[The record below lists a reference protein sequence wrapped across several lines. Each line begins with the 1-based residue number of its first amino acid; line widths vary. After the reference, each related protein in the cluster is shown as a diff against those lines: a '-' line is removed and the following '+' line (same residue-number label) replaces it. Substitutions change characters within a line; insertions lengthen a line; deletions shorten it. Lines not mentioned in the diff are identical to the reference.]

1 MLKIPLHALV
11 VMVGP
16 SGAGKSSFIEKTF
29 KPYEV
34 VSSDGIRQ
42 ELSGSFRNQHLNG
55 VVFKEFYRRIK
66 MKLEIGERVVADAT
80 HLKKKDRLKT
90 AMIGVDMHVP
100 VFYIVVDRPL
110 EDKLATGGWRL
121 DVKGLIEKH
130 HETFKGQ
137 EKDITSGD
145 NIATVIDTR
154 TSVEEG
160 AESVEVVEKFDFD
173 NIVTNIKYRGF
184 DGISVIGDVHGM
196 TDDFK
201 KHINDAKA
209 LNNLI
214 VQLGDVVDYGPD
226 AVGCVDLMY
235 RLVVNG
241 DAIFIIGNHERKLEK
256 YLQQA
261 KEGKVRIQ
269 VKGGIEATVEQ
280 LNRLGETKRE
290 MFELKFATLM
300 NHARHHVRIGNNL
313 FVHASSTRAM
323 WSTVI
328 NRLVGFDENRA
339 VFGEVDKNIP
349 LNEDGFPNRLY
360 NWIDEITE
368 GHTAYVGH
376 AYLDLVNPVTK
387 MGKFGGRAIFVD
399 TGSGKG
405 GALSSINIPL

>member
-29 KPYEV
+29 KPHEV

-42 ELSGSFRNQHLNG
+42 ELSGNFRNQHLNSI
-55 VVFKEFYRRIK
+55 VFKEFLRRIK

-121 DVKGLIEKH
+121 GVKGLIEKH

-145 NIATVIDTR
+145 GMATVIDTR
-154 TSVEEG
+154 TTIDEG
-160 AESVEVVEKFDFD
+160 AETVRVVEKFDFD
-173 NIVTNIKYRGF
+173 NIVTDIKYRGF

-196 TDDFK
+196 TDDFE
-201 KHINDAKA
+201 KHIKDAKA
-209 LNNLI
+209 ANNLI

-235 RLVVNG
+235 RLVVDG

-261 KEGKVRIQ
+261 KEGKIRVQ
-269 VKGGIEATVEQ
+269 VKGGIEATVDQ

-300 NHARHHVRIGNNL
+300 NHARHHVRIGNNI

-323 WSTVI
+323 WDTI
-328 NRLVGFDENRA
+328 TNRLVGFDENRA
-339 VFGEVDKNIP
+339 VFGEVDKNSP
-349 LNEDGFPNRLY
+349 RDEDGYPNRLY
-360 NWIDEITE
+360 NWVDEIIE

-376 AYLDLVNPVTK
+376 AYLDLVNPVIK
-387 MGKFGGRAIFVD
+387 RGRFGGKAIFVD
-399 TGSGKG
+399 TGSAKG
-405 GALSSINIPL
+405 GTLSSINISL